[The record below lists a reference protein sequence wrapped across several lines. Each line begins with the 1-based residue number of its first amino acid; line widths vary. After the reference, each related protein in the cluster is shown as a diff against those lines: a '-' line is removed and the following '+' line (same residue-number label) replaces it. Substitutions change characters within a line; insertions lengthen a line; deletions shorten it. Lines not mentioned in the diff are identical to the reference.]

1 MRKTE
6 EYVYAPLL
14 GLLSLVVQEIEEGY
28 LAIGGQS
35 AVGRGIFESD
45 INEVGQGIQ
54 WSEEIDRHK
63 CLAELASLKGGR

>member
-1 MRKTE
+1 M
-6 EYVYAPLL
+6 
-14 GLLSLVVQEIEEGY
+14 QEIEEGY

-45 INEVGQGIQ
+45 INEAGQGIQ